1 MTWPSVDINQLNQ
14 RQGEIAGIERIM
26 LFVGH
31 ASKALGDKSPMRAL
45 NAQSDIDESL
55 SEAGSVLLENVR
67 AAQLNAGQNWSAYA
81 MLLEPDDDNWTAA
94 ITAALSSVSVEGVL
108 VCAEISEKSVGRTL
122 INQLHALRASVISNF
137 GRWIWFIATVAGPL
151 KLPTKCAWEDYRL
164 FINDLTKDIAAN
176 SVQLVP
182 SLWGN
187 EAGVLSGRLCNRAVT
202 IADSPARVET
212 GELLGMGIGSSDLP
226 VDADGVEVSLAG
238 LKALHDLRCSVP
250 MWYSD
255 YEGLYWSDGLML
267 EVKGGDF
274 EAIEYLRVADKVARN
289 TRIRAIGK
297 IANRNLNTTPSSIE
311 THQTYFAGIL
321 REMAKTLQI
330 NGVTFPGEVESPK
343 EGDVLISWTTK
354 TRVAIVIVVRP
365 YACPKEITVS
375 IVLDRSLEDDA

>member
-26 LFVGH
+26 LFVGQ

-55 SEAGSVLLENVR
+55 SEAGPVLLENVR
-67 AAQLNAGQNWSAYA
+67 AAQLNGGQNWSAYA
-81 MLLEPDDDNWTAA
+81 MLLEQDDENWTAA

-108 VCAEISEKSVGRTL
+108 ECTEIAEKSAGRTL
-122 INQLHALRASVISNF
+122 INQLHALRASVISSL

-151 KLPTKCAWEDYRL
+151 KLPTKSTWEDYRL

-226 VDADGVEVSLAG
+226 VDADGLEVSLAD

-297 IANRNLNTTPSSIE
+297 IANRNLNTTPCSIE

-321 REMAKTLQI
+321 REMAKTQQI